1 MTLVNALLHGVRYF
15 ELTDFFLDSRETAMT
30 YLFTKQGC
38 GECEMVKNQVNLE
51 TIDDLEVMQLDHEN
65 VEALAMLAYY
75 ECVALSEKKLPIL
88 VSETSG
94 VITGAGHI
102 TNYLRQLGA

>member
-1 MTLVNALLHGVRYF
+1 
-15 ELTDFFLDSRETAMT
+15 MT

-38 GECEMVKNQVNLE
+38 GDCEMVKNQVNLK
-51 TIDDLEVMQLDHEN
+51 TIDNLEVLQLDQEN

-88 VSETSG
+88 VSENSEI
-94 VITGAGHI
+94 ITGAGRI
-102 TNYLRQLGA
+102 TDFLRQFEA

>member
-1 MTLVNALLHGVRYF
+1 
-15 ELTDFFLDSRETAMT
+15 MT

-38 GECEMVKNQVNLE
+38 GECEMVKNHVKLD
-51 TIDDLEVMQLDHEN
+51 TIDNLEVMQLDQEN

-88 VSETSG
+88 VSEKSEI
-94 VITGAGHI
+94 ITGAGHI
-102 TNYLRQLGA
+102 TDYLRQFEA

>member
-1 MTLVNALLHGVRYF
+1 
-15 ELTDFFLDSRETAMT
+15 MT

-38 GECEMVKNQVNLE
+38 GECETVKKQVNLE
-51 TIDDLEVMQLDHEN
+51 KIENLEVMQLDQEN

-88 VSETSG
+88 VSDSSEI
-94 VITGAGHI
+94 ITDANNI
-102 TNYLRQLGA
+102 TRYLQQLNA

>member
-1 MTLVNALLHGVRYF
+1 
-15 ELTDFFLDSRETAMT
+15 MT

-38 GECEMVKNQVNLE
+38 GDCETVKTNVNLKAVE
-51 TIDDLEVMQLDHEN
+51 NLTVMQLDQEN

-88 VSETSG
+88 VSESCEI
-94 VITGAGHI
+94 ITDVKNITQYFEEHGA
-102 TNYLRQLGA
+102 